1 MVKIKLIARES
12 LTDGRVSVSLE
23 PLISKGSAKENQ
35 AGAYLLLK
43 ISNMLSDLENELNS
57 AESYIGSKQEA
68 EDLKILS
75 KIGG

>member
-1 MVKIKLIARES
+1 MVKIKLIARENY
-12 LTDGRVSVSLE
+12 TTGTVNVSLE

-57 AESYIGSKQEA
+57 VESYIGSKQEA

-75 KIGG
+75 KIGD